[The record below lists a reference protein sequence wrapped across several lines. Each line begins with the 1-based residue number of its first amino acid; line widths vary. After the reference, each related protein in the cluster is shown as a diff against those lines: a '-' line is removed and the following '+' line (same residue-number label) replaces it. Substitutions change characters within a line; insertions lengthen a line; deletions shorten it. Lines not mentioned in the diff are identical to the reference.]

1 MSKNNDFINNI
12 EVGKRIREIRE
23 SNGLTQEQLAELLN
37 VNTTA
42 VRSYERGEYGISKD
56 VMYLFRKHFKISVDY
71 LLFGPNDDS
80 DELILSVENASEPDK
95 MKIFLKLLV
104 YFVNEKKPSFT
115 GNKNTD
121 GIVDIIKSVFGE

>member
-115 GNKNTD
+115 GSKNTD